1 MRKGCMGRWNSLPK
15 VTWSN
20 RGSRIYTELG
30 LSTLYLL
37 LECSIWPPKKHDHR
51 KVQSSHTHT
60 HTHIH
65 THTLAPHRTRSL
77 HVSHKILLQLSLIRK
92 FTRILQKSPV
102 CKGYEVTSSFKNW
115 QESPQS
121 QLLGLIQLIKQTIK
135 PSLLDEP
142 CVFLFQRPVGGE
154 SAGHASPRP
163 VVHHTQESLQTSPLS
178 LLALIRASQVC
189 AKETSFTSLLYQ
201 RVISDGSQEPV
212 LIYLNDW
219 DLHLPSFSTLQC
231 WPADIIA
238 KQVG

>member
-20 RGSRIYTELG
+20 WGSRIYTGLG

-37 LECSIWPPKKHDHR
+37 LECSIWPPKKYDHR
-51 KVQSSHTHT
+51 KVQSSHT
-60 HTHIH
+60 H

-77 HVSHKILLQLSLIRK
+77 HVSHKILLQLSPIRK
-92 FTRILQKSPV
+92 FTRILQKSLV

-135 PSLLDEP
+135 PSLLDES
-142 CVFLFQRPVGGE
+142 CVFLFQRPVWGE
-154 SAGHASPRP
+154 SARHASPRP
-163 VVHHTQESLQTSPLS
+163 VAHHTQESLQTSPLS
-178 LLALIRASQVC
+178 LLALIRASQMCV
-189 AKETSFTSLLYQ
+189 KETSFTSLLYQ

-219 DLHLPSFSTLQC
+219 DLRLPSYSTLQHR
-231 WPADIIA
+231 PADIIA